1 MKRLL
6 IALVA
11 ACVAVSGCGSGSPAT
26 PSAQSGAHSTQTS
39 TTPLASLLGTYA
51 TTITGKEHFH
61 FRGADQ
67 LTPGS
72 PSTGKWKLTLTP
84 VSVTYTHL
92 PDRFHVTYKAVY
104 GDGRM
109 TVAASKG
116 CDFNLVPETKGLY
129 TYRLVDGQLSF
140 REIHDSCLDRAGL
153 LTGEP
158 WHRQ

>member
-1 MKRLL
+1 M
-6 IALVA
+6 IFPALVA
-11 ACVAVSGCGSGSPAT
+11 ACVAASGCGGGSSPST
-26 PSAQSGAHSTQTS
+26 SAQPGTVTSSTAS
-39 TTPLASLLGTYA
+39 LAGLLGTYA

-61 FRGADQ
+61 FRGASQ

-72 PSTGKWKLTLTP
+72 PSTGKWELTLTP
-84 VSVTYTHL
+84 VSVAYTHL
-92 PDRFHVTYKAVY
+92 PDHFHVTYKAVY

-109 TVAASKG
+109 TVPASNG

-129 TYRLVDGQLSF
+129 TYRVVNGQLRF

-158 WHRQ
+158 WHRR